1 VVEVDRVTD
10 EALWSAVTDPDGR
23 VRVTKALH
31 PAGALVV
38 GRFVDELFVGE
49 DPTDVLSHVAR
60 SGSPASFE
68 ATYAGQGRERRV
80 RVHAF
85 AEGDGRTVSGVVHG
99 LHASP
104 GRELDELL
112 GLLTHE
118 LSTPLTVIGGYTEM
132 LAERLRDDDGSS
144 TAIAAIER
152 SVQNLNHLIGSLTD
166 ARRKPR
172 PVQRE
177 RVELVTLLGELR
189 AELEPSLERPM
200 RWDLP
205 AATVLVAGDPVSLR
219 QIVLNLLDNAVKF
232 TPDGTRVEVRLH
244 ADEVAARVDVVDHG
258 PGIPGDRVEELFSR
272 FSRLGARRGGLGL
285 GLHQARVIARRHD
298 GDLTYE
304 STPGGGATF
313 VVTVPREEGSEET

>member
-10 EALWSAVTDPDGR
+10 EALWSAVLDPDGR

-31 PAGALVV
+31 PAGAAVV
-38 GRFVDELFVGE
+38 GRFVDDLFVGD
-49 DPTDVLSHVAR
+49 DPTDVLSRVAVT
-60 SGSPASFE
+60 GSPASFE
-68 ATYAGQGRERRV
+68 ATYAGNGRERRV

-132 LAERLRDDDGSS
+132 LADRIRDDDGSS
-144 TAIAAIER
+144 IAIAAIER
-152 SVQNLNHLIGSLTD
+152 SVQNLNHLVVSLAD

-172 PVQRE
+172 SVARE
-177 RVELVTLLGELR
+177 RVDLVTLLDELR
-189 AELEPSLERPM
+189 SELGGSRDRPM
-200 RWDLP
+200 TWDLP
-205 AATVLVAGDPVSLR
+205 TTTVHVGADPLSLR
-219 QIVLNLLDNAVKF
+219 QVVLNLLDNACKF
-232 TPDGTRVEVRLH
+232 TPDGTLVEVRLH
-244 ADEVAARVDVVDHG
+244 ADERTARVDVVDHG
-258 PGIPGDRVEELFSR
+258 PGIPADRIDELFAR

-304 STPGGGATF
+304 PTPGGGATF
-313 VVTVPREEGSEET
+313 VVTVPREEGSEGT